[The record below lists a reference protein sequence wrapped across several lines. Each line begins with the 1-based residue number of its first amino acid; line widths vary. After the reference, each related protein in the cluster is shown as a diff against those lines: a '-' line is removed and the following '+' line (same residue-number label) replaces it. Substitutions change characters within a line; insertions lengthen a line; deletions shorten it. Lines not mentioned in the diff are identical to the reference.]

1 MEPAS
6 ASAPS
11 LQCSPHLKT
20 ADITLVFTIHADFLI
35 RTMDQGPFPPEP
47 PLPRGNV
54 RGACR
59 HCVQY
64 DHSFCRHAPDLPQI
78 NLEFLCDD
86 EGLSDVPHI
95 YRRLFQRTKVFTA
108 TVQDLVN
115 ITIKCNPAGWGEA
128 ARSIV
133 DYSVFIL
140 RSERLGFERFLHSQR
155 GSIYW
160 MLDDALLRICLDRWE
175 NRQAGS
181 PWDQAIAPILLTLAD
196 AKSRLPS
203 WVELD
208 VQNMAKHQI
217 DNRAAAKS
225 LTKSYFD
232 QTQCFLQHSSRLYEI
247 WRTVRMS
254 GIGKLPAELADAI
267 IGDVMSA
274 ETLPKGDLRPLYLP
288 KG

>member
-1 MEPAS
+1 
-6 ASAPS
+6 
-11 LQCSPHLKT
+11 
-20 ADITLVFTIHADFLI
+20 
-35 RTMDQGPFPPEP
+35 MDQGPLPPEL
-47 PLPRGNV
+47 PLPQGNGRGT
-54 RGACR
+54 CR
-59 HCVQY
+59 HCVQF

-86 EGLSDVPHI
+86 EGLSDVPQI

-140 RSERLGFERFLHSQR
+140 RSERLRFERFLHSQR

-160 MLDDALLRICLDRWE
+160 ILDDALLRICLDRWDD
-175 NRQAGS
+175 RQADS
-181 PWDQAIAPILLTLAD
+181 PWDQDIAPILLTLAD

-203 WVELD
+203 WVGLD

-217 DNRAAAKS
+217 DNREAAKS

-232 QTQCFLQHSSRLYEI
+232 QTQGFLQRSSRLYEI

-274 ETLPKGDLRPLYLP
+274 ENLPGGDLRPLYLP